1 MAAPPSDPGGQD
13 AIAAALSPMAEQ
25 SVVCPGCGAV
35 VPDVPELR
43 SDHLYVGAAA
53 GCWAAYT
60 ELIGREMAEPALL
73 GIHMLAADV
82 YPAQHPGVAGR
93 QSSQSV
99 WVHLVGLCLVLE
111 HDFDVAMSAR
121 AKARFAAP
129 DARFEWLEPP
139 SSLGPT
145 TVLDIL
151 ATDGAEEH
159 ARAVR
164 YWATQ
169 VWEAWGPHHESIRNC
184 ATELLRS

>member
-1 MAAPPSDPGGQD
+1 
-13 AIAAALSPMAEQ
+13 MAEQ

-35 VPDVPELR
+35 VPDVPEIR

-73 GIHMLAADV
+73 GLHMLAADV

-121 AKARFAAP
+121 AKARLAAP
-129 DARFEWLEPP
+129 DARFDWLEPP
-139 SSLGPT
+139 STLGPT

-164 YWATQ
+164 YWARE
-169 VWEAWGPHHESIRNC
+169 VWEAWGPHHESIRHR
-184 ATELLRS
+184 ATDLLRS